1 MRKAAHRQR
10 LKSHRSVS
18 PLNRTVNNS
27 KENIVSKRRL
37 DRKQPGGKEMRE
49 ETGRA
54 KVEDSMK
61 MCLELASHH
70 QQNAVE
76 LKAKN

>member
-1 MRKAAHRQR
+1 
-10 LKSHRSVS
+10 
-18 PLNRTVNNS
+18 
-27 KENIVSKRRL
+27 
-37 DRKQPGGKEMRE
+37 MRE